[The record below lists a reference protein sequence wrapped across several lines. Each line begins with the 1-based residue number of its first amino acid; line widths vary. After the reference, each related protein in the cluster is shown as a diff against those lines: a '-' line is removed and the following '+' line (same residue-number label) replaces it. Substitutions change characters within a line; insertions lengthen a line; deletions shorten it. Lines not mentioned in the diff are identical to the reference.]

1 MNQGED
7 IATARSTR
15 LMLREL
21 SEKDQKHHT
30 YRCCMK
36 RSPSKQFENCG
47 SCSLFI
53 LSSHKR
59 ALSVPV
65 CKNSGNESEEQR
77 SLPVLR
83 TVMSRNSRQS

>member
-1 MNQGED
+1 M
-7 IATARSTR
+7 ATARSTV
-15 LMLREL
+15 LMLRGL

-47 SCSLFI
+47 SRPLFN
-53 LSSHKR
+53 LSSRKR

-65 CKNSGNESEEQR
+65 
-77 SLPVLR
+77 
-83 TVMSRNSRQS
+83 